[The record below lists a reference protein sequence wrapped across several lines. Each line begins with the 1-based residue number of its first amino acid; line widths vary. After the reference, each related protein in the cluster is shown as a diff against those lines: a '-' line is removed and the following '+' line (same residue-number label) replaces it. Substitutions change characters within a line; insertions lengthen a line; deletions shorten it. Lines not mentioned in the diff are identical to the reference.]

1 MLGDWVALQ
10 ILVKIAD
17 DIPGAK
23 LTYRGI
29 KHIIR
34 SYNIELDK
42 DTMDLMCEK
51 ILNSVA
57 YLEYVQ
63 HLAIHCHRMW
73 SNKC

>member
-1 MLGDWVALQ
+1 MPGDWAALQ
-10 ILVKIAD
+10 ILAKIAD

-23 LTYRGI
+23 LTHRGI

-34 SYNIELDK
+34 SHNIELDE

-51 ILNSVA
+51 IPNSVA

-63 HLAIHCHRMW
+63 HLAVHCH
-73 SNKC
+73 